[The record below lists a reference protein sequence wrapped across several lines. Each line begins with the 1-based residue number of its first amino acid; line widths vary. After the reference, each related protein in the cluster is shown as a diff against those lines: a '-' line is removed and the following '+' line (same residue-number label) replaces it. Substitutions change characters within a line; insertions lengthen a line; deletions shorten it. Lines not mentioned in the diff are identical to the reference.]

1 MEVGGGLGEGG
12 RRSRQSRGGPVG
24 RREQAVEG
32 RWGEG
37 FRDQAPKS
45 ISTIV
50 CLMCEQ
56 HATAADGSHP

>member
-1 MEVGGGLGEGG
+1 MALSTSAQRHPDGSRSVRRRGQAGEG
-12 RRSRQSRGGPVG
+12 RR
-24 RREQAVEG
+24 
-32 RWGEG
+32 GEG